1 VVDGFRQWRS
11 TSAGSELVMTGR
23 IRADA
28 TVLRIVVTPTGEDQ
42 SYVPASLRLDVDAD
56 TAGGEARRRDGTP
69 GWKRLVPA
77 PWKSF
82 ARRVA
87 NRLASSA

>member
-1 VVDGFRQWRS
+1 
-11 TSAGSELVMTGR
+11 MTGR

-28 TVLRIVVTPTGEDQ
+28 TMLRIVVTPTGEDH
-42 SYVPASLRLDVDAD
+42 SYVPASLRLDVDGD
-56 TAGGEARRRDGTP
+56 TAAGEACRPDRMP
-69 GWKRLVPA
+69 GWERLVPA